1 LEYTILRR
9 VKRRIVRMKSR
20 RIILLAG
27 LSIALALAGLVAAC
41 GGCGGGGGGTT
52 ADGGI
57 GGTGIS
63 VGAISGFGSIYVNG
77 VEFETSTATISID
90 DDPGDESDL
99 KLGQVVR
106 VEGQFGDDG
115 ISGTATSVIYDD
127 NLKGP
132 IDTINVGARTMV
144 VFGVPVTWNA
154 NTRFHEDDSS
164 DTSIDPSDLEIDDIV
179 EVSGTVDLGSIL
191 ATRIERKT
199 GVFEFEIK
207 GLVDGPPTA
216 TLFTLSPAPAVSV
229 TVDYTGIVVDNG
241 PLADGLFVEVKS
253 SVGFSDSAGAI
264 IASSVEVEETGIGGN
279 DGDLAEI
286 EGVILEVTSSNPPVV
301 EFTIGLQEVI
311 TNSGTELRP
320 VGAAFA
326 DIVVGADVEVDGTIQ
341 GGVLV
346 AREVEFEVEDD
357 ARIEAFVEAIDTTSN
372 VLTALGISVSYSD
385 TTSVTEFEDKS
396 EGADPFTDINID
408 AIAPTSD
415 WLRIEAT
422 IDSSGNLFASRI
434 ERDNDT
440 DDTRVILKGP
450 AKDVPVS
457 PGPFTILGV
466 NVVEGTGVE
475 YRLGED
481 TPIDRTT
488 FFNNLSNGRPVKARG
503 SYLSGTLTAERL
515 ELDD

>member
-1 LEYTILRR
+1 
-9 VKRRIVRMKSR
+9 MKSKQV
-20 RIILLAG
+20 ILYAG
-27 LSIALALAGLVAAC
+27 LSITLALAVLVAAC
-41 GGCGGGGGGTT
+41 GGGGGGT

-77 VEFETSTATISID
+77 VEFETSGADITID
-90 DDPGDESDL
+90 DSPGSEDDL

-106 VEGQFGDDG
+106 VEGQFADD
-115 ISGTATSVIYDD
+115 SLTRTATSVIYDD

-132 IDTINVGARTMV
+132 IDIINTGTRTMV

-154 NTRFHEDDSS
+154 NTNFHEDDSS

-191 ATRIERKT
+191 ATRIERKS
-199 GVFEFEIK
+199 GVTEFEIK
-207 GLVDGPPTA
+207 GLVDGSPTP

-253 SVGFSDSAGAI
+253 SAGFSDSAGAI
-264 IASSVEVEETGIGGN
+264 IATSVEVEEFGLGGQE
-279 DGDLAEI
+279 GDLAEI
-286 EGVILEVTSSNPPVV
+286 EGVVLEVTSSNPPVV
-301 EFTIGLQEVI
+301 EFTVGLQTVI

-320 VGAAFA
+320 VGSTFG
-326 DIVVGADVEVDGTIQ
+326 DILVGADVEVDGTIQ

-357 ARIEAFVEAIDTTSN
+357 ARIEAFVESIDTTTN
-372 VLTALGISVSYSD
+372 VLTALGIPVSYSD

-396 EGADPFTDINID
+396 EGADPFTDSDIG
-408 AIAPTSD
+408 ATPPATD
-415 WLRIEAT
+415 WLRVDAT
-422 IDSSGNLFASRI
+422 IDGSGNLMASKI
-434 ERDNDT
+434 ERDNDDA

-450 AKDVPVS
+450 AADVPLS

-481 TPIDRTT
+481 TTIDRTT
-488 FFNNLSNGRPVKARG
+488 FFNNLSDGRQVKARG
-503 SYLSGTLTAERL
+503 SFASGTLTADRL